1 MSNLPTS
8 PDGSDES
15 SPKVEQFVKL
25 LATCQRR
32 VFLYALRLLHNG
44 ADAEEVLQ
52 ETNLVLWRKFDQ
64 FEPGTDFVRW
74 ACRVAY
80 FEVLKLREKRPSRER
95 LFSGDFVEAIAVEAE
110 ESTELLDDRRQAL
123 TQCLQKLPQADRKLV
138 LARYQPKATT
148 RAVAE
153 SLERSVQGTQK
164 SLHRIRNTLL
174 VCIQRTLTAEE
185 RT

>member
-1 MSNLPTS
+1 MSNSPTS

-15 SPKVEQFVKL
+15 GAKVEQFAKL

-32 VFLYALRLLHNG
+32 VFLYAVRLLHNG

-74 ACRVAY
+74 ACRVAH

-95 LFSGDFVEAIAVEAE
+95 LFSSDFVEAIAAE
-110 ESTELLDDRRQAL
+110 SETSMDPLDDRREAL
-123 TQCLQKLPQADRKLV
+123 TQCLQKLREGDRKLV

-153 SLERSVQGTQK
+153 SLQRSVQGTRK

-174 VCIQRTLTAEE
+174 VCIQRTLTAED
-185 RT
+185 RA